1 MTADQLHL
9 VLVQDNPTVGDTT
22 GNADKA
28 LEVLSRHNAADLII
42 FSECFISGYPLND
55 LVLRPGFLAG
65 VEAEISRIRDAV
77 VAAQGPA
84 ILIGAPVARGT
95 LPGNA
100 ALLIDPDGSIRTVM
114 KTELPNTDVFD
125 ERRTFASAEGTR
137 PEPLFFRGFRL
148 GVQICEDMW
157 HGRVSRG
164 LADEL
169 ADVLIAING
178 SPYQREKHNV
188 RLRHARARANETG
201 LPLIYVNQ
209 IGGQDE
215 LVFDGGSFAMN
226 TDGSLLQGPAF
237 AGSELKIAL
246 KRDAIGQTEICF
258 EGGPRDLY
266 PEDPIET
273 DYASCV
279 LGLRDYA
286 AKTGMRRVFLGVSG
300 GLDSALV
307 ATIAADALGAENVIG
322 VMMPSPHTSETSIS
336 LARDLMD
343 RLGIHQRTLTIEEA
357 FETIDRDM
365 TAFCDD
371 LAADLGLSPNHAIAR
386 ENFQA
391 RLRGLKLMGMTN
403 ALGGMLLSTGNKS
416 EMSVG
421 YATLYGD
428 MAGGYNPLK
437 SVWKTDAFAMA
448 RWRNQVEGFATINPI
463 PDGII
468 TRPPSAELAEDQE
481 DSASLGD
488 YEALDFVLKILV
500 EEFGSARVA
509 ATRLERAFGNDLAS
523 MTAGAGAIDY
533 ATRIARLVRTAQ
545 YKRVQSPPGVKLNA
559 TDFGAGWR
567 YPIAGRYA
575 L

>member
-1 MTADQLHL
+1 MTQDALHL
-9 VLVQDNPTVGDTT
+9 VLVQDNPTVGDTV
-22 GNADKA
+22 GNTDKA
-28 LEVLSRHNAADLII
+28 LDVLSRHASSDLII
-42 FSECFISGYPLND
+42 FSECFISGYPLSD
-55 LVLRPGFLAG
+55 LVLRPGFLSGVSAG
-65 VEAEISRIRDAV
+65 IDRLRAAV
-77 VAAQGPA
+77 VEAQGPA

-125 ERRTFASAEGTR
+125 ERRTFASGDGGR
-137 PEPLFFRGFRL
+137 PAPLDFRGFRL
-148 GVQICEDMW
+148 GVHICEDMW
-157 HGRVSRG
+157 HGPVVRG

-178 SPYQREKHNV
+178 SPYQRGKHTL
-188 RLRHARARANETG
+188 RLRHARARIRETG
-201 LPLIYVNQ
+201 LPLVYVNQ

-215 LVFDGGSFAMN
+215 LVFDGGSFALN
-226 TDGSLLQGPAF
+226 PDGALLQGPAF
-237 AGSELKIAL
+237 KGAELKMSL
-246 KRDAIGQTEICF
+246 TRNGLGETEISF
-258 EGGPRDLY
+258 EGGPRDVY
-266 PEDPIET
+266 PEDLIEA
-273 DYASCV
+273 DYTACV
-279 LGLRDYA
+279 QGLKDYA
-286 AKTGMRRVFLGVSG
+286 AKTGMKRVFLGVSG

-307 ATIAADALGAENVIG
+307 ATMAADALGPENVVG
-322 VMMPSPHTSETSIS
+322 VMMPSPHTSETSIN
-336 LARDLMD
+336 LAKTLMD
-343 RLGIHQRTLTIEEA
+343 NLGIHQRTLTIEEA
-357 FETIDRDM
+357 FATVDRDM

-371 LAADLGLSPNHAIAR
+371 LSADLDLTPNHDIAR

-428 MAGGYNPLK
+428 MAGGFNPLK
-437 SVWKTDAFAMA
+437 SVWKTDAFQMA
-448 RWRNQVEGFATINPI
+448 YWRNQAQDFAVQAPI
-463 PDGII
+463 PEAII
-468 TRPPSAELAEDQE
+468 TRPPSAELADGQE

-488 YEALDFVLKILV
+488 YDALDCVLKVLV
-500 EEFGSARVA
+500 EEFGSPQVA
-509 ATRLERAFGNDLAS
+509 ASRLERQFQGLVEN
-523 MTAGAGAIDY
+523 MTGGEPALEY
-533 ATRIARLVRTAQ
+533 ATRIAGLVRRAQ

-567 YPIAGRYA
+567 YPIAGRYS

>member
-1 MTADQLHL
+1 MTQDALHL
-9 VLVQDNPTVGDTT
+9 VLVQDNPTVGDTV
-22 GNADKA
+22 GNTDKA
-28 LEVLSRHNAADLII
+28 LEILSRHASSDLII

-55 LVLRPGFLAG
+55 LVLRPGFLADVSSG
-65 VEAEISRIRDAV
+65 VERLRAAV

-84 ILIGAPVARGT
+84 VLIGAPVARGT

-125 ERRTFASAEGTR
+125 ERRTFSSGDGGR
-137 PEPLFFRGFRL
+137 PAPLAFRGFRL

-157 HGRVSRG
+157 HGPVSRG

-178 SPYQREKHNV
+178 SPYQREKHTL
-188 RLRHARARANETG
+188 RLRHARARIRETG
-201 LPLIYVNQ
+201 LPLIYANQ

-226 TDGSLLQGPAF
+226 PNGSLLQGPAF
-237 AGSELKIAL
+237 TGAELKMAL
-246 KRDAIGQTEICF
+246 TRNQIGEVEISF
-258 EGGPRDLY
+258 EGGPIDFY
-266 PEDPIET
+266 PENLFET
-273 DYASCV
+273 DYAACV
-279 LGLRDYA
+279 MGLKDYA
-286 AKTGMRRVFLGVSG
+286 AKTGMKRVFLGVSG

-307 ATIAADALGAENVIG
+307 ATMAADAFGPENVVG
-322 VMMPSPHTSETSIS
+322 VMMPSPHTSETSIN
-336 LARDLMD
+336 LAKELMD
-343 RLGIHQRTLTIEEA
+343 NLGIHQRTLTIEEA
-357 FETIDRDM
+357 FATVDRDM

-371 LAADLGLSPNHAIAR
+371 LAAGLGLTPNHNIAR

-428 MAGGYNPLK
+428 MAGGFNPLK
-437 SVWKTDAFAMA
+437 SVWKTDAFEMA
-448 RWRNQVEGFATINPI
+448 RWRNETNSYSIPAPI
-463 PDGII
+463 PEGII
-468 TRPPSAELAEDQE
+468 SRPPSAELAEDQE
-481 DSASLGD
+481 DSASLGE
-488 YEALDFVLKILV
+488 YAALDCVLKVLV
-500 EEFGSARVA
+500 EEFGSPLVA
-509 ATRLERAFGNDLAS
+509 ASRLEQRFGDNVAHMTGGETALEYAS
-523 MTAGAGAIDY
+523 
-533 ATRIARLVRTAQ
+533 RIAGLVRRAQ